1 MIRNMGDVL
10 AICPPYVITEREIDA
25 LVDGIR
31 SALDGAAAANS
42 RVGRV
47 A

>member
-10 AICPPYVITEREIDA
+10 AICPPYVITESEIDA
-25 LVDGIR
+25 LVDSIR